1 MGLGRLV
8 SRPTLLRA
16 GLLALA
22 SFAALPA
29 EDGAAAPLAFRGTLR
44 LDIGRTSSTIAITIP
59 AAGVAGVGGVGFH
72 LTSLTLPAG
81 IASSSG
87 VVPVTDPAAFPIQGF
102 TYSLGNGAG
111 SFAETPGGH
120 LGGVLPLAGM
130 MRFCLFGPCSGPPPA
145 NLTVPLAPVGVGG
158 SATAMGGAANVTV
171 VGAPWTTGTVAA
183 RTSYPPVTAM
193 GFRHGP
199 ASASSSTARPS
210 GVLQLVTPFLIYTN
224 IGTVPLPA
232 IATLTLHFVP
242 EPGTA
247 VLLGLGIT
255 LLAARGRRA
264 HTTRD

>member
-1 MGLGRLV
+1 L
-8 SRPTLLRA
+8 
-16 GLLALA
+16 
-22 SFAALPA
+22 ALPA
-29 EDGAAAPLAFRGTLR
+29 
-44 LDIGRTSSTIAITIP
+44 
-59 AAGVAGVGGVGFH
+59 GVASG
-72 LTSLTLPAG
+72 
-81 IASSSG
+81 SG

-120 LGGVLPLAGM
+120 VGGILPLVGM

-145 NLTVPLAPVGVGG
+145 NMTVPLEPVGAGG
-158 SATAMGGAANVTV
+158 SATAVGAANVTV

-183 RTSYPPVTAM
+183 RTSFPAVTGM

-199 ASASSSTARPS
+199 GSASSSTARPS
-210 GVLQLVTPFLIYTN
+210 GAFQLVTPFLIYTN
-224 IGTVPLPA
+224 ISTVPVPA

-247 VLLGLGIT
+247 ALLGLGIA

-264 HTTRD
+264 RPTCA